1 MLQDHAITRRQMLAG
16 AAAVAAAGL
25 ASSMGLAQT
34 APSTAPTSLP
44 AEPIIDIHQHTTYLG
59 RSNEALLHHQK
70 RMGVTQTILLPGGSP
85 VITESTLKG
94 KANGLY
100 AGAGTT
106 DTCMAIAKEH
116 PGEYFYGGNEV
127 PDLPE
132 AHDRIEKYLKEGAIV
147 IGEQKFN
154 LPVESPQMAMI
165 YALAQEYHVPVLM
178 HFQFETFNTGYE
190 RFGDVL
196 KKWPKVNFIAHAQT
210 FWANIDAKHADQKML
225 YPKGKVTPGGMS
237 DRYLSDYPNFYGD
250 MSAGSGLN
258 ALIRDEDHARGFL
271 DRHQEKLIYGSDCPD
286 PAGTGP
292 TCTGSSMIAAIR
304 RLSPSKQVERK
315 LLFHNATKLFKLA

>member
-1 MLQDHAITRRQMLAG
+1 MLQDRPMITRRQMLAG
-16 AAAVAAAGL
+16 TAAAL
-25 ASSMGLAQT
+25 ASSMVLAQT
-34 APSTAPTSLP
+34 SPSTSTTATSQP

-70 RMGVTQTILLPGGSP
+70 KMGVTQTILLPGGSP

-106 DTCMAIAKEH
+106 DTCIAIAKEH
-116 PGEYFYGGNEV
+116 PGEYFFGGNEV

-132 AHDRIEKYLKEGAIV
+132 AHDRIEQYLKQGAVV

-154 LPVESPQMAMI
+154 LPVDSPEMAMI
-165 YALAQEYHVPVLM
+165 FALAQEYHVPVLM

-210 FWANIDAKHADQKML
+210 FWANIDAKYADQKML
-225 YPKGKVTPGGMS
+225 YPKGPVTPGGLS

-271 DRHQEKLIYGSDCPD
+271 ERHQEKLIYGSDCPD

-292 TCTGSSMIAAIR
+292 TCTGASMIAAIR
-304 RLSPSKQVERK
+304 RLSPSRQIERK
-315 LLFHNATKLFKLA
+315 LLFHNATKLFRLS